1 MKGVHDAGGMNGFG
15 RVEREV
21 AVEPI
26 PTGGS
31 ET

>member
-1 MKGVHDAGGMNGFG
+1 MKGVHDAGEMDGFG

-21 AVEPI
+21 AVEPA
-26 PTGGS
+26 GGS